1 MAAKRIYPG
10 SQEVKS
16 IPAPVGGINASDNI
30 ANMPQTDAV
39 SLINWVP
46 DALGIKCRKGFR
58 EWAINFPG
66 GRAVGSIFGY
76 INSTTLFP
84 SGAFITDP
92 TAMPG
97 NLFAATDAGIYNVTS
112 QTNAPALVQALSGAD
127 NAGWFSTVQMA
138 IPGGEFLLA
147 CSETDGYFTY
157 DGTTWVKRVAGAV
170 AGQINGADPANFVQV
185 ATFKR
190 RAWFVQRDTTRAWY
204 LPVDSIAGTVQS
216 FDFGPQFKRGG
227 HLAYLANWTIDAG
240 EGIDDFLVAVSSNGD
255 VAIYKGTD
263 PSNASTFS
271 IVGTWFVGQIPVGRR
286 AFGQYGGDLV
296 LISAE
301 GVYPI
306 SLITRGGAQFLS
318 ASGKEYTAKI
328 RPLIGPDLRSSFTS
342 RGWQAFLHPSERLM
356 VINVPNYGSVRNKQ
370 YAMSTTLNAWSQF
383 DNIPIYCIGGT
394 AGYAFAGTRDGRVL
408 LLFNGFFD
416 NVPFGASTGQGI
428 AGSVVPA
435 YSYFNSPARNTHFL
449 MVRPTFL
456 SADTPNYIVG
466 VNVNFSVT
474 TPTGAPSFATT
485 TTSMWNTANWDAGV
499 WGGAQRVF
507 AEWTSVGAIG
517 FSGSAS
523 LSTLCIG
530 DTTLTSID
538 YMFTG
543 GGPL

>member
-1 MAAKRIYPG
+1 MAAKKIYPG

-76 INSTTLFP
+76 INSTTVFP

-157 DGTTWVKRVAGAV
+157 DGTTWVKRVAGAA

-190 RAWFVQRDTTRAWY
+190 RAWFVQRNTTRAWY

-466 VNVNFSVT
+466 VSVNFSVT

-523 LSTLCIG
+523 LSTLCVG